1 MKRIAVGIVA
11 LLAAAAGASALAQT
25 FPAKPVRIVVA
36 FPPGGGTDIVA
47 RLLAPKL
54 TEAWAQQVIVD
65 NRAGASGVIGTE
77 FAARSAPDGH
87 TLFMGTLGNLAV
99 NPHLIAKMRVD
110 PLRDFAPVTQ
120 VVAVHFV
127 MVAHPSLPARNVNEL
142 IALARSRPGEI
153 NYSSSGPGG
162 APHLAGELFK
172 SMAKVNLVHVPYKG
186 SSPSFQDLL
195 GGQVSL
201 TCDSLVQALPY
212 IRDKRLV
219 ALAVLGAARSPLLP
233 EVPTVAE
240 SLPGYELTNWF
251 GLVAPAAVPG
261 LIRGRGHVALVDVGS
276 FSMRKGLIAQLAK
289 RGLEPADVTD
299 VILTHSHYD
308 HSLNWILF
316 RQARIII
323 GARELAWSMS
333 EPWGE
338 TPVPELYIRELESW
352 PSLQPVAAEQECMP
366 GLKAYAAPG
375 HTPGHLVFV
384 LEGKERDA
392 IFTGDFTKNRPAL
405 FSLNAE
411 ATFFP
416 A

>member
-1 MKRIAVGIVA
+1 MKRISAGIVA
-11 LLAAAAGASALAQT
+11 LLAASASACALAQT
-25 FPAKPVRIVVA
+25 FPAKLVRIVVA
-36 FPPGGGTDIVA
+36 FPAGGGTDIVA
-47 RLLAPKL
+47 RLLAPKVADL
-54 TEAWAQQVIVD
+54 WGQQVIVD

-99 NPHLIAKMRVD
+99 NPHLIANMPVD

-127 MVAHPSLPARNVNEL
+127 MVAHPSLAARNVDEL

-186 SSPSFQDLL
+186 SAPSFQDLL

-212 IRDKRLV
+212 IRDKRLI

-233 EVPTVAE
+233 GVPTVAE

-261 LIRGRGHVALVDVGS
+261 AIIARIHADVVKVLQDAGIAERLSAMGATAVGNTPEQFGAAMRADSEKWGRLIREA
-276 FSMRKGLIAQLAK
+276 
-289 RGLEPADVTD
+289 
-299 VILTHSHYD
+299 
-308 HSLNWILF
+308 N
-316 RQARIII
+316 
-323 GARELAWSMS
+323 
-333 EPWGE
+333 
-338 TPVPELYIRELESW
+338 IR
-352 PSLQPVAAEQECMP
+352 AE
-366 GLKAYAAPG
+366 
-375 HTPGHLVFV
+375 
-384 LEGKERDA
+384 
-392 IFTGDFTKNRPAL
+392 
-405 FSLNAE
+405 
-411 ATFFP
+411 
-416 A
+416 

>member
-1 MKRIAVGIVA
+1 MKRIAIVA
-11 LLAAAAGASALAQT
+11 LLAVAMGASAFAQS
-25 FPAKPVRIVVA
+25 FPARPVHIVVA

-47 RLLAPKL
+47 RLLAPRL
-54 TEAWAQQVIVD
+54 GDVWGQQVIVD

-87 TLFMGTLGNLAV
+87 TLFLGTLGNLAV
-99 NPHLIAKMRVD
+99 NPHLIAKMPVD
-110 PLRDFAPVTQ
+110 PLRDFAPVTL

-172 SMAKVNLVHVPYKG
+172 SMARVNLVHVPYKG

-212 IRDKRLV
+212 IRDKRLN

-240 SLPGYELTNWF
+240 TLPGYELTNWF

-261 LIRGRGHVALVDVGS
+261 AIIARIHADVVKVLQDAGIAERLSAMGATAVGNTPEQFGAAMRADSEKWARLIREAS
-276 FSMRKGLIAQLAK
+276 
-289 RGLEPADVTD
+289 
-299 VILTHSHYD
+299 
-308 HSLNWILF
+308 
-316 RQARIII
+316 
-323 GARELAWSMS
+323 
-333 EPWGE
+333 
-338 TPVPELYIRELESW
+338 IR
-352 PSLQPVAAEQECMP
+352 AE
-366 GLKAYAAPG
+366 
-375 HTPGHLVFV
+375 
-384 LEGKERDA
+384 
-392 IFTGDFTKNRPAL
+392 
-405 FSLNAE
+405 
-411 ATFFP
+411 
-416 A
+416 